1 MFSYIFMLIIRK
13 PYSLEDFEEYYSLRY
28 NVLRKPWNQ
37 KVGSEKD
44 NFEFEAFHLI
54 AVYNDIKKN
63 NNDNNDTHKI
73 VGVVRSHF
81 VSEEN
86 AVQIRYMA
94 VDKNFRNRKIGFFL
108 LKSLEFLSPFNI
120 KNFFLN
126 SRFNAVKFYEKQG
139 YKIVRETKPL
149 FNIKHFRME
158 KKL

>member
-28 NVLRKPWNQ
+28 NVLRKPWN
-37 KVGSEKD
+37 KNVGSEKD
-44 NFEFEAFHLI
+44 NFEFYAFHLI

-63 NNDNNDTHKI
+63 NPNKI